1 MLSAQLILP
10 NYLFLLSHQG
20 STTVSLGMYPPPFI
34 HIKASYAGGLDEGDT
49 LKSPSVLCTRAA
61 SWQMVLVVASR
72 RDMNWRNS
80 LGNS

>member
-1 MLSAQLILP
+1 MLKHFTKLP
-10 NYLFLLSHQG
+10 F
-20 STTVSLGMYPPPFI
+20 STLPLRQHHSFFRNVPPLPFI

-49 LKSPSVLCTRAA
+49 LKSPFVLCTRAA
-61 SWQMVLVVASR
+61 SWQMVPVVASR